1 MKYFQRIR
9 CTVCVLLMMNIVL
22 IDHFVTVCLFPVSQ
36 EPISRIAIIGSALL
50 RLSLILFIFAAYI
63 LTQIFPCQEK
73 HMTLRIRI
81 LAGGYELIHS
91 SLPALL
97 IEIAGYLCWL
107 FSKRGL
113 LLSEPDHSLLI
124 LAVTNGIIAWFTL
137 LLHYLNGFWRT
148 CFTSS
153 QLGMGLRVLMF
164 FFWWIVPINL
174 ILFVRWCS
182 NLRRELYYERNR
194 CLLDATRSENAICR
208 THYPVVMVHGIF
220 FRDWQFLNYWGRVPQ
235 ALKKNGA
242 VVYYGRQQSA
252 LSVADSAAE
261 VKSEIERVLKESG
274 AEKVNVIAHS
284 KGGLDTR
291 YAISKLG
298 MGDKIASLTTI
309 NTPHRGCL
317 FVDALLNG
325 LPNWLIQFAAARYNA
340 LFRKLGDDAP
350 DFLAGVK
357 DLTAGACTA
366 FNEKVPDSPNV
377 YYQSSMSKMQSAKSA
392 GFPLN
397 LGYLLNKKYEGEN
410 DGLVSVSSAIY
421 GNYLGLV
428 SAGRRGI
435 SHGDMIDLT
444 HENIQ
449 GFDVAEFYVQ
459 IFAGLK
465 EKGF

>member
-1 MKYFQRIR
+1 MPPRQAERIQMRYFQRMR
-9 CTVCVLLMMNIVL
+9 CTICVLLMMNIL
-22 IDHFVTVCLFPVSQ
+22 LLNRLLTDYANT
-36 EPISRIAIIGSALL
+36 PIRPA
-50 RLSLILFIFAAYI
+50 LILFIIAAYI
-63 LTQIFPCQEK
+63 LTQIFPCWEK
-73 HMTLRIRI
+73 HMALRVQI
-81 LAGGYELIHS
+81 LSGGYELIHS

-97 IEIAGYLCWL
+97 IEIAGYLFWL
-107 FSKRGL
+107 ISKRGI

-124 LAVTNGIIAWFTL
+124 LAVTNGIIAWFAL
-137 LLHYLNGFWRT
+137 LFHYLNGFWRT
-148 CFTSS
+148 CFASS
-153 QLGMGLRVLMF
+153 QLGIGLRVLMF
-164 FFWWIVPINL
+164 FFWWIPPINL
-174 ILFVRWCS
+174 ILFVKWCAIV
-182 NLRRELYYERNR
+182 RRELYYERNR
-194 CLLDATRSENAICR
+194 CLLDSTRIENAVCQTR
-208 THYPVVMVHGIF
+208 YPVVMVHGIF

-252 LSVADSAAE
+252 LSIADSAAE
-261 VKSEIERVLKESG
+261 VKAEIERVLKESG
-274 AEKVNVIAHS
+274 AEKVNVVAHS

-298 MGDKIASLTTI
+298 MADKIASLTTI
-309 NTPHRGCL
+309 NTPHRGCI
-317 FVDALLNG
+317 FVDALLDS
-325 LPNWLIQFAAARYNA
+325 LPDPLIHFTAARYNA
-340 LFRKLGDDAP
+340 LFCKLGDDAP
-350 DFLAGVK
+350 DFLAGIK
-357 DLTAGACTA
+357 DLTASACAA
-366 FNEKVPDSPNV
+366 FNENVPDSPKV
-377 YYQSSMSKMQSAKSA
+377 YYQSSMSKMRSAKSA

-421 GNYLGLV
+421 GHYLGLV